1 MSREFINFINN
12 YVSVYDNNYIKGI
25 QISNFNIQPYKF
37 LSSSE
42 IVNPNNILNY
52 KKVNYSIENTA
63 LYNIKDINFNQNI
76 NKNIDKNIIFE
87 ISQNEI
93 NRRVLDAYI
102 KLIDYIFLN
111 NPDLYNYY
119 NCYIEFKYP
128 NTALNNLLKDLI
140 NNKFMEYKNK
150 KFINNLGY
158 SLFFLENIKRILRT
172 SGSGIN
178 IHNEL
183 DKYLNENSIEN
194 IIKKQ
199 YNNFNS
205 NEYYKTMMDYY
216 KSQFININDKKRL
229 DEEYNVCL
237 KSGDNPKVIILY
249 FIKKMFK
256 QILLDKYPNID
267 CKNYLRIE
275 TNTADKIIKEL
286 EQNNIEKYI
295 NIQKNMY
302 KIDNNCTDIITKIE
316 SILNKNDYLN
326 FLWKQLNLSATSNK
340 PPNNNTHNELLSY
353 FEKSFKN
360 QILEKYNKNII
371 DIIKQK
377 INNDKSYADLFYILI
392 RQAAQLPL
400 FIDDENNKN
409 IYNELLTYTSN
420 NKLDDSI
427 ITNEKEFVNLF
438 CKDTYLINWD
448 LEILNKIQIICNNVT
463 HILKED
469 QDIKYDISLLDDSS
483 IKIIKLISKYFFG
496 ILINEGLNC
505 NNNNILNEIAN
516 IFNFKATNE
525 MKRKRVDI
533 SYKNKVNEFTQKLFK
548 GPFMILNKLI
558 SKYNSNTDEKFINL
572 NVLKNILLEEQT
584 NLDDT
589 ECSIDCILI
598 AFRNIIIKLK
608 IIYDNLDIQFF
619 ELTNDILKICINI
632 MLFNSIK
639 NIDKLKMIE
648 EDKIND
654 ENEKENDDMIESDI
668 EEIDYDDEESDTAVD
683 DDGLSNNS
691 YNDKFKNLLQDVNI
705 DYEDDLDVDYCIN
718 IIRNYKLPNYIKNK
732 RIFYFAF

>member
-302 KIDNNCTDIITKIE
+302 KIDNNCNDIITKIE

-353 FEKSFKN
+353 F
-360 QILEKYNKNII
+360 
-371 DIIKQK
+371 
-377 INNDKSYADLFYILI
+377 
-392 RQAAQLPL
+392 
-400 FIDDENNKN
+400 
-409 IYNELLTYTSN
+409 
-420 NKLDDSI
+420 
-427 ITNEKEFVNLF
+427 
-438 CKDTYLINWD
+438 
-448 LEILNKIQIICNNVT
+448 
-463 HILKED
+463 
-469 QDIKYDISLLDDSS
+469 
-483 IKIIKLISKYFFG
+483 
-496 ILINEGLNC
+496 
-505 NNNNILNEIAN
+505 
-516 IFNFKATNE
+516 
-525 MKRKRVDI
+525 
-533 SYKNKVNEFTQKLFK
+533 
-548 GPFMILNKLI
+548 
-558 SKYNSNTDEKFINL
+558 
-572 NVLKNILLEEQT
+572 
-584 NLDDT
+584 
-589 ECSIDCILI
+589 
-598 AFRNIIIKLK
+598 
-608 IIYDNLDIQFF
+608 
-619 ELTNDILKICINI
+619 
-632 MLFNSIK
+632 
-639 NIDKLKMIE
+639 
-648 EDKIND
+648 
-654 ENEKENDDMIESDI
+654 
-668 EEIDYDDEESDTAVD
+668 
-683 DDGLSNNS
+683 
-691 YNDKFKNLLQDVNI
+691 
-705 DYEDDLDVDYCIN
+705 
-718 IIRNYKLPNYIKNK
+718 
-732 RIFYFAF
+732 